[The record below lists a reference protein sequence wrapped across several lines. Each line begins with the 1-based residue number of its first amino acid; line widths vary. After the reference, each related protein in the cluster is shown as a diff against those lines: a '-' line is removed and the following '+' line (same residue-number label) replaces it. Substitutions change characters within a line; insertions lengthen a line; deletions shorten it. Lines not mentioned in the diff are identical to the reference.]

1 MCASFFFARGHVLT
15 RRLDLFVLAA
25 SSGRYTLT
33 VKVDRSRTFL
43 AAYVVCYY
51 DWIISLDE
59 EVAFIYSA
67 PWNVV
72 KAAYLFC
79 RYYPLAVAP
88 FHFWGFVGDHEQRV
102 CESYYHALSACTI
115 PTCPTYYSIRSNAPA
130 VFSITDPP
138 TVAVVKTAGEAPGF
152 SRVQA
157 PFAYHLGI
165 LTASFDGLNL
175 FVVVWHCIRGARYP
189 RPPGTEFSET
199 RQVVICPMHLWCGI
213 LAYVIMTVLNML
225 TIGTFFSTRLLH
237 QAKGIGP
244 WLLMLRRKAS
254 PTDTDLRIQYSHM
267 VNEALEMVAVEWHPE
282 EVSEGFTPSISTE
295 AQAQP

>member
-1 MCASFFFARGHVLT
+1 MMRTYAFSGRKKRILAVLSTTFFCLAGVLIWVT
-15 RRLDLFVLAA
+15 WKQIIRLSRRLFDK
-25 SSGRYTLT
+25 
-33 VKVDRSRTFL
+33 VKRTS
-43 AAYVVCYY
+43 C
-51 DWIISLDE
+51 
-59 EVAFIYSA
+59 
-67 PWNVV
+67 
-72 KAAYLFC
+72 
-79 RYYPLAVAP
+79 
-88 FHFWGFVGDHEQRV
+88 
-102 CESYYHALSACTI
+102 
-115 PTCPTYYSIRSNAPA
+115 
-130 VFSITDPP
+130 FSITDPP

-157 PFAYHLGI
+157 PFAYHLGLIFI

-175 FVVVWHCIRGARYP
+175 FVVVWHCIRER
-189 RPPGTEFSET
+189 GTLGPLSQSFLK
-199 RQVVICPMHLWCGI
+199 QGI

-237 QAKGIGP
+237 EAKGIGP
-244 WLLMLRRKAS
+244 WFAYIIPSPLSCRLLLMLRRKAS